1 MSLTRSLSFSLV
13 GLVGVALTAASQTS
27 PGRRDSVYRRFL
39 DLPSLARGG
48 AIQPRWMADSVRFWY
63 LDSTPDRT
71 TAVLVD
77 PARGT
82 RSALIDRA
90 RARGAIGQALGHEPP
105 YRGLPFANF
114 TLIDQERAV
123 RFSLEGR
130 DWRLDL
136 TSYRVTPVSTPLPF
150 ERDRTE
156 PRLVRRGWPATSP
169 DQMEVASPDRRWF
182 LGEKGPDLQLRSTM
196 DGREQRLT
204 RDGIEDY
211 GWTVSDAKWSPDGLR
226 IGAFKVDTRTMAK
239 VPVLHWLKP
248 IEEVEWRPFTKV
260 GGAMAR
266 MEVHVIEVLSGQS
279 VRADLGD
286 ETDWYFSLIGWTPD
300 NAELLVYRMARDMKR
315 LDVLGVASATG
326 KVRTILTETQPT
338 FIKNIASNP
347 GWRDLFTLVDDGK
360 RFVWIS
366 ERDGWD
372 HLYLYNIDGTLVR
385 RLTSGSF
392 PVLRVVA
399 VDRPGGWVYFTAHA
413 EPRLYDTHV
422 YRVSFDGTGFKR
434 LTEGTGTHTA
444 LMSPS
449 RKFFVDIHSNVDR
462 PPTSELRAA
471 DGRLVLTLA
480 KAGTDSLRALG
491 WRAPEEFIV
500 KAADGVT
507 DLYGVLIKPFDF
519 DSTKKYP
526 VVEYIYGGPQSLTVP
541 HGFTQGFVR
550 EQAIAQLGF
559 IGFVVDARGT
569 VERGKKFQD
578 VVYGNFGRNE
588 ILDHVAAL
596 KQVAATRPYL
606 DLSRVGILG
615 GSWGGYMTIR
625 ALVLAPETYHVGIA
639 TYPVGDLY
647 DHAASAIEPYMGL
660 VHSNR
665 AGYDYASSLRLI
677 DNLKGKLMLVVGTSD
692 VNATFSATMK
702 VVEALTRAGKP
713 YDLKIFLEQNHG
725 LAGVQDYWQET
736 VRQYLVEHLKP

>member
-1 MSLTRSLSFSLV
+1 
-13 GLVGVALTAASQTS
+13 
-27 PGRRDSVYRRFL
+27 
-39 DLPSLARGG
+39 
-48 AIQPRWMADSVRFWY
+48 
-63 LDSTPDRT
+63 
-71 TAVLVD
+71 
-77 PARGT
+77 
-82 RSALIDRA
+82 
-90 RARGAIGQALGHEPP
+90 
-105 YRGLPFANF
+105 
-114 TLIDQERAV
+114 
-123 RFSLEGR
+123 
-130 DWRLDL
+130 
-136 TSYRVTPVSTPLPF
+136 
-150 ERDRTE
+150 
-156 PRLVRRGWPATSP
+156 
-169 DQMEVASPDRRWF
+169 
-182 LGEKGPDLQLRSTM
+182 
-196 DGREQRLT
+196 
-204 RDGIEDY
+204 
-211 GWTVSDAKWSPDGLR
+211 
-226 IGAFKVDTRTMAK
+226 
-239 VPVLHWLKP
+239 
-248 IEEVEWRPFTKV
+248 
-260 GGAMAR
+260 
-266 MEVHVIEVLSGQS
+266 
-279 VRADLGD
+279 
-286 ETDWYFSLIGWTPD
+286 
-300 NAELLVYRMARDMKR
+300 MKR